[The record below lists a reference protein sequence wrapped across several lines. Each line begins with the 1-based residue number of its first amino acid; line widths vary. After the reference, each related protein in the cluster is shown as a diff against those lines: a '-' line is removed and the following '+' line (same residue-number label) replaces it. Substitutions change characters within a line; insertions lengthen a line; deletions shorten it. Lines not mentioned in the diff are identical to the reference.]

1 MQTTREDLNPCTVKL
16 NIVCDPEEVKSGFDK
31 AKKNLAKK
39 VRLPGFRP
47 GHAPR
52 HLVESYLQPA
62 ELYDE
67 ALQQIISYAY
77 KALVKEQNLEPDP
90 TVRPQ
95 LDVTKINETECEFTA
110 KIGLP
115 PVVELGDLKGIPVQR
130 PAMEVTEEDIDRQI
144 QEWRQRRGTHV
155 AITERG
161 VADGDVCVVNIKPDG
176 EEGEGRTFMV
186 IAGQTFP
193 SLDQALTGMRVEE
206 VKHGELAIPEN
217 FQEKDWSGK
226 SFPAIVTLNSVS
238 AVQMPN
244 LDDTFAQS
252 LKADSLDD
260 LKERLKIGMERMVN
274 AEIEKMVAEQLLD
287 GLLDRSKVEVSDNM
301 WEPIADQRLGEV
313 AEEQKKAGK
322 TLEDYAEQQG
332 MSIEDIR
339 NAWRE
344 RAKTEVKR
352 ALMVREIYKQE
363 NMELDNETMTLEL
376 EEMAREVGVTP
387 QEMLELLKQQ
397 NATQELQFRAISRK
411 VREFLATQADVKE
424 MAGSARA

>member
-16 NIVCDPEEVKSGFDK
+16 NIVCDPEEVKSGFDR
-31 AKKNLAKK
+31 AKRNLAKK

-47 GHAPR
+47 GHAPKN
-52 HLVESYLQPA
+52 LVEQYLQPS

-67 ALQQIISYAY
+67 ALQQIIGSAY
-77 KALVKEQNLEPDP
+77 KAVVKEQSIEPDP

-95 LDVTKINETECEFTA
+95 VDVTKINETECEFTA

-115 PVVELGDLKGIPVQR
+115 PVVELGELSGIPVQQ
-130 PAMEVTEEDIDRQI
+130 PAVQITEEDIDRQI
-144 QEWRQRRGTHV
+144 QELRQRRGTHV

-161 VADGDVCVVNIKPDG
+161 VAEGDVCVVNIRRDG
-176 EEGEGRTFMV
+176 EEGDGRTFMV

-193 SLDQALTGMRVEE
+193 SLDQTLTDMRVEE
-206 VKHGELAIPEN
+206 VKHVELSLPEN
-217 FQEKDWSGK
+217 FQEKDWAGQT
-226 SFPAIVTLNSVS
+226 FPALVTLNSVS
-238 AVQMPN
+238 AVRMPE

-252 LKADSLDD
+252 LKTDNVDD
-260 LKERLKIGMERMVN
+260 LRDRIRGGMQKAVS
-274 AEIEKMVAEQLLD
+274 AEIEKIVSEQLLD
-287 GLLDRSKVEVSDNM
+287 GLLERSKVEVSDNM
-301 WEPIADQRLGEV
+301 WEPIADQRLAEV

-322 TLEDYAEQQG
+322 TLEDYAQQHG
-332 MSIEDIR
+332 MSIDEIR
-339 NAWRE
+339 NNWRD

-363 NMELDNETMTLEL
+363 KMELDDDTLNLEL
-376 EEMAREVGVTP
+376 NEMAREVGVTP
-387 QEMLELLKQQ
+387 IEMLELLKQQ

-411 VREFLATQADVKE
+411 VREFLSTQADVKE